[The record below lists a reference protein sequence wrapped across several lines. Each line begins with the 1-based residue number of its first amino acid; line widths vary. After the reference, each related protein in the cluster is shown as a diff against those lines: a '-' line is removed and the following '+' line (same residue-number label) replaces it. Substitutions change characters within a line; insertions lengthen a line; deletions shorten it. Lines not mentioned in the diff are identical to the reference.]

1 MLTIICV
8 YTLDRDSGMA
18 LGLVTDDALS
28 ELCTGSCVCHRA
40 LPCVDDYAPLGLPEI
55 VYKCGLFWCL
65 PCFRITP
72 CVLNLLLP

>member
-1 MLTIICV
+1 MDSSISLHRSIMLTIICV

-18 LGLVTDDALS
+18 LGLVADDALS

-55 VYKCGLFWCL
+55 VYNYGQFKA
-65 PCFRITP
+65 
-72 CVLNLLLP
+72 VQNY